1 MVFHGN
7 GTGPR
12 FSEHV
17 ACKKRPEICN
27 FNTLT
32 FSCVMDFLKD
42 FVSFEVMFCLK
53 KKKKETNK
61 QSKQTENQKY
71 SIKGKK
77 YIKTNS

>member
-1 MVFHGN
+1 
-7 GTGPR
+7 
-12 FSEHV
+12 
-17 ACKKRPEICN
+17 
-27 FNTLT
+27 
-32 FSCVMDFLKD
+32 MDFLKD